1 MEKKEIDDLIIVRFL
16 SGTVT
21 TEEAESL
28 IQHLEEDGNN
38 RLSYFVV
45 KRIWLE
51 SINKSKNKRL
61 VDNSWERLKLRME
74 ESENEVSSARDK
86 NIKFSWRKLAVAASI
101 SILVATS
108 AFFGFQNYR
117 TSQFGAREHQIN
129 APLGSRSNIVLPDG
143 STVWLNSGSKL
154 TYGYNFGKKER
165 EVSLVGEAF
174 FDVKYQNNTS
184 FIVNTS
190 DLRIKVLGTKFNIK
204 SYPDEKII
212 ETTLIKGKVEVK
224 LITTDKSIAPLIMAP
239 NQKLIYT
246 KKDGS
251 TSLDPIKNLKEP
263 ASKEDIQEIK
273 TRNIQIVN
281 IIDPQE
287 ESSWKDG
294 RLIIKSETLGS
305 LARKLERYYN
315 VHISFQNDS
324 IKNFKYSGTL
334 DEVTIEEVLRALES
348 TSPIRFEI
356 NKNQVILA
364 ISKIKKY

>member
-16 SGTVT
+16 SGTAT
-21 TEEAESL
+21 AEEAEYL

-38 RLSYFVV
+38 RLSYFVA

-51 SINKSKNKRL
+51 SINKSKNKGL

-74 ESENEVSSARDK
+74 ESGNEVISAKDK

-101 SILVATS
+101 SFLVATS
-108 AFFGFQNYR
+108 AFLGFQNYR
-117 TSQFGAREHQIN
+117 TSQFEAREHQII
-129 APLGSRSNIVLPDG
+129 APLGSRSNVVLPDG
-143 STVWLNSGSKL
+143 SIVWLNSGSNL

-165 EVSLVGEAF
+165 KVSLVGEAF
-174 FDVKYQNNTS
+174 FDIKYQNNTS

-190 DLRIKVLGTKFNIK
+190 DLRIRVLGTKFNIK
-204 SYPDEKII
+204 SYPEEKMI
-212 ETTLIKGKVEVK
+212 ETTLIKGKVEV
-224 LITTDKSIAPLIMAP
+224 LPITYDKSIAPVIMAP

-251 TSLDPIKNLKEP
+251 TNLDPIKNLPEP
-263 ASKEDIQEIK
+263 TGKEDLQEIK
-273 TRNIQIVN
+273 IRNIQIVN
-281 IIDPQE
+281 VIDPQE

-294 RLIIKSETLGS
+294 RLIMKSEPLGT

-334 DEVTIEEVLRALES
+334 NEVTIEEVLRALEK

-356 NKNQVILA
+356 NKNHVILT
-364 ISKIKKY
+364 ISKKE

>member
-1 MEKKEIDDLIIVRFL
+1 MEKKEIDESIIVRFL
-16 SGTVT
+16 SGTT
-21 TEEAESL
+21 TAEEAEKL
-28 IQHLEEDGNN
+28 IKYLEEDENN
-38 RLSYFVV
+38 RLNYFVA

-51 SINKSKNKRL
+51 SINKSENKEL
-61 VDNSWERLKLRME
+61 ADNSWERLKLRME
-74 ESENEVSSARDK
+74 ESGNEVSPARDK

-108 AFFGFQNYR
+108 AFLGFQNYR
-117 TSQFGAREHQIN
+117 TSQFEAREHQII
-129 APLGSRSNIVLPDG
+129 APLGSRSNVVLPDG

-154 TYGYNFGKKER
+154 TYGYNFGKRAR

-174 FDVKYQNNTS
+174 FDIKYRNNTS

-190 DLRIKVLGTKFNIK
+190 DLKIRVLGTKFNVK
-204 SYPDEKII
+204 SYPEENMI
-212 ETTLIKGKVEVK
+212 ETTLINGKVEVIP
-224 LITTDKSIAPLIMAP
+224 ITNDKSTAPLILTP

-251 TSLDPIKNLKEP
+251 TKLDPAKNLKEP
-263 ASKEDIQEIK
+263 AGREDLQEIK

-281 IIDPQE
+281 VTHPQE

-294 RLIIKSETLGS
+294 RLVIKSEPLGTL
-305 LARKLERYYN
+305 AQKLERYYN

-324 IKNFKYSGTL
+324 IKKFKYSGTL
-334 DEVTIEEVLRALES
+334 NEVTIEEVLRALEK

-356 NKNQVILA
+356 NKNHVTLR
-364 ISKIKKY
+364 ISKNEKL